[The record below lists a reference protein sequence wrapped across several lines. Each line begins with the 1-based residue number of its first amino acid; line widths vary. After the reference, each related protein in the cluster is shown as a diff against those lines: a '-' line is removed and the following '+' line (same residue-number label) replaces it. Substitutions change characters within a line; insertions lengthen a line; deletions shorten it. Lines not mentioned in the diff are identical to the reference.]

1 MEKRMVSDARRMVND
16 LRRRWMRWV
25 TDVASCCD
33 VLIGNNDAE
42 FLLLLLRLML
52 SSLPCMFSRVLE
64 FIGIVDAHLFVTD
77 AERALIR
84 GDD

>member
-33 VLIGNNDAE
+33 DLIGNNDAE
-42 FLLLLLRLML
+42 FLLLLRLN
-52 SSLPCMFSRVLE
+52 R
-64 FIGIVDAHLFVTD
+64 
-77 AERALIR
+77 
-84 GDD
+84 

>member
-33 VLIGNNDAE
+33 ELIGNNV
-42 FLLLLLRLML
+42 LLLLLRLN
-52 SSLPCMFSRVLE
+52 
-64 FIGIVDAHLFVTD
+64 
-77 AERALIR
+77 
-84 GDD
+84 